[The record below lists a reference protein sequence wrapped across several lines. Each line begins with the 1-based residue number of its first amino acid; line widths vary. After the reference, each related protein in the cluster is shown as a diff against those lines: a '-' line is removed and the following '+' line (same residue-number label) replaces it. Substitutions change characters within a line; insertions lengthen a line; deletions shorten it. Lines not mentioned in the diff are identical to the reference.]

1 MGVSFGMGM
10 GPDMGMGNGMMMEKE
25 NFLMS
30 FIHSLPMWAQGLLLA
45 VTVIALAWAAGI
57 IIGKLYA
64 SVKYP
69 DPEKPALINP
79 LLKIGLGAA
88 IIACGFWIYSSFTK
102 PDEPVITDIENSMED
117 IMPEDEIP
125 QGELPDNAIMQDSPM
140 DIAPAAEAAAVA
152 G

>member
-1 MGVSFGMGM
+1 MGVSIGMGM
-10 GPDMGMGNGMMMEKE
+10 GPGMGMGSGMMMEE
-25 NFLMS
+25 EGFFMS

-45 VTVIALAWAAGI
+45 VTVIILAWIAGI

-102 PDEPVITDIENSMED
+102 PSEPVIPEMDNEGMEEM
-117 IMPEDEIP
+117 MPE
-125 QGELPDNAIMQDSPM
+125 GEEPGDLVPDNAVMPDM
-140 DIAPAAEAAAVA
+140 PAETADAEAVAV